1 MTQNETGNPARRLLL
16 YAAVAVGVIAVL
28 ALAFLW
34 ITGGSGEATEALN
47 APTLEPEETGVTF
60 AIVSSDSEVRFVI
73 EEELGGS
80 PNTVIGVTNEVGGE
94 IRVNFDNPAASEV
107 GVIRINVR
115 TLTTDD
121 EFRNRAIRGQILQS
135 AQEQFQFA
143 QFAPTSLTGLPES
156 ITMGEAFSFQIVGDL
171 TVRDITN
178 SVTFDV
184 TVTPVSETRIE
195 GSATTIVT
203 REAYGLMIPT
213 VPGVANVADDVE
225 LSIDFVAIPAD
236 DVPADDAASTDEA
249 AADDESGEA
258 DTDEQT
264 NDAGEEPAPA
274 VTEETGS

>member
-16 YAAVAVGVIAVL
+16 YAAVAVGVVAIL

-34 ITGGSGEATEALN
+34 ITGGTGEATEALN

-80 PNTVIGVTNEVGGE
+80 PNTVVGVTNEVGGE
-94 IRVNFDNPAASEV
+94 IRVNFETPAASEV

-143 QFAPTSLTGLPES
+143 QFAPTSLIGLPES
-156 ITMGEAFSFQIVGDL
+156 ITMGAAFSFQIVGDL

-213 VPGVANVADDVE
+213 VPGVANVADEVE
-225 LSIDFVAIPAD
+225 LSIDFVA
-236 DVPADDAASTDEA
+236 VPADAVPTDGTDEA

-258 DTDEQT
+258 DTDVQT